1 MNYITDFNKLLKQL
15 IILAIIATAVGL
27 FFPLTSNTFGPYYG
41 TIAKNIVI
49 SGNWADLVLTNKDW
63 LDKPHFPFWITAAS
77 FKIFGINSFAY
88 MLPGFIF
95 HLIGALYTYKLSN
108 RLYHN
113 ETISLL
119 ATLIYFT
126 VLHTMLSAVDVRAEA
141 YLLGQIMPAVY
152 YWLDYDEKFSWKS
165 LFIGAF
171 FTGLALMTKGVFVVI
186 TIVSG
191 VFSLWVYE
199 KRLKN
204 IISPKWWIALA
215 LSFIVA
221 IPEIFALYLQ
231 FDLHPEKLVFDHTH
245 VSGIRWFFIDSQ
257 FGRFFGTGYI
267 HSNNRPFLYQLY
279 FVHTF
284 LWAFLPWTFVYPT
297 AVYYFVRNFK
307 TQLAERK
314 RAIVFLLGNFWISFL
329 MFSVTSFQ
337 VDHYT
342 NIIFPFAAIL
352 CASFMVNF
360 ANINH
365 KIFAIQ
371 QWLAIAII
379 ALVGVIIALVFSAM
393 PLFILAIIEIIA
405 VFWLVKMWGQIP
417 FIKAIILPVIAIC
430 LVHVTFM
437 TLNGL
442 LYHQYDVG
450 YLATEIT
457 NDSPA
462 TPVVDY
468 KLDSRALEFYTNG
481 KYYLS
486 YDLTKVNESN
496 FFVVTNNNNMN
507 EVLGLYPNAQLV
519 GQVHGNTPQ
528 EVIPNLIN
536 HTKLLSKLE
545 SYDVILVKR

>member
-1 MNYITDFNKLLKQL
+1 
-15 IILAIIATAVGL
+15 
-27 FFPLTSNTFGPYYG
+27 
-41 TIAKNIVI
+41 
-49 SGNWADLVLTNKDW
+49 
-63 LDKPHFPFWITAAS
+63 
-77 FKIFGINSFAY
+77 
-88 MLPGFIF
+88 
-95 HLIGALYTYKLSN
+95 
-108 RLYHN
+108 
-113 ETISLL
+113 
-119 ATLIYFT
+119 
-126 VLHTMLSAVDVRAEA
+126 
-141 YLLGQIMPAVY
+141 
-152 YWLDYDEKFSWKS
+152 
-165 LFIGAF
+165 
-171 FTGLALMTKGVFVVI
+171 
-186 TIVSG
+186 VSG

-204 IISPKWWIALA
+204 IISLKWWFALA

-221 IPEIFALYLQ
+221 TPEIFALYLQ

-267 HSNNRPFLYQLY
+267 HSHDRPFLYQLY

-307 TQLAERK
+307 TQLTERK

-371 QWLAIAII
+371 QWLAIAMI
-379 ALVGVIIALVFSAM
+379 ALVGIIIALVFSAM

-405 VFWLVKMWGQIP
+405 IFWLVKMWGQIP
-417 FIKAIILPVIAIC
+417 FVKAIILPVIAIC

-442 LYHQYDVG
+442 LYHQYDTG

-457 NDSPA
+457 NDSPN
-462 TPVVDY
+462 TPVIDY
-468 KLDSRALEFYTNG
+468 KFDSRALEFYSHA

-486 YDLTKVNESN
+486 YDLTNINESN
-496 FFVVTNNNNMN
+496 FFIVTNNNNMNESNFFIVTNNNNMN
-507 EVLGLYPNAQLV
+507 EVLDLYPNAQLV

-536 HTKLLSKLE
+536 HTRLLSKLE